1 MTHFDPITLVVVLAL
16 LSLVPLA
23 AVMMTSF
30 LKIAIVL
37 SLVRNAL
44 GVQQVPPNMAL
55 YGLALILSAYVMAL
69 VIMQAG
75 HEMQAVVAPSAQAS
89 GQNAMRPGVPSM
101 PAMPSITPPPDRM
114 ELLLGGVARAA
125 EPCAPSCSRTAGP
138 SSATSSCAP
147 RTSCGA
153 RSCPA
158 T

>member
-1 MTHFDPITLVVVLAL
+1 SPAAGRDLRSAAAAGRRPGDDPRQRRAAGHRQPGRGGRPRGRHHCHAGQACAMTHFDPITLVVALAL

-55 YGLALILSAYVMAL
+55 YGLALILSAYVMAP

-75 HEMQAVVAPSAQAS
+75 
-89 GQNAMRPGVPSM
+89 
-101 PAMPSITPPPDRM
+101 
-114 ELLLGGVARAA
+114 
-125 EPCAPSCSRTAGP
+125 
-138 SSATSSCAP
+138 
-147 RTSCGA
+147 
-153 RSCPA
+153 
-158 T
+158 